1 MFFKKI
7 DFAKYYRFQGRR
19 ISKKL
24 SPTKVELYKKLFYQ
38 YSFDD
43 EIIQYLESKK
53 SDFDLKNKHNLKKT
67 IIEVGFGNGENLIK
81 QAKLNPDF
89 FYLGSEVFVN
99 GIINVLNE
107 IKNNDLKNVNLS
119 QLNFSFLLDII
130 KPGTI
135 DNYYIL
141 NPDPW
146 EKKRHHK
153 RRLLN
158 RENIIKIY
166 RTLKKEGSITI
177 TTDSDSYLN
186 QIELLITLNSGSFD
200 FIQIQEMKAE
210 DPLYGSTNYQRK
222 AIANKKKIYKIH
234 ISKN

>member
-1 MFFKKI
+1 M
-7 DFAKYYRFQGRR
+7 
-19 ISKKL
+19 
-24 SPTKVELYKKLFYQ
+24 
-38 YSFDD
+38 
-43 EIIQYLESKK
+43 
-53 SDFDLKNKHNLKKT
+53 
-67 IIEVGFGNGENLIK
+67 
-81 QAKLNPDF
+81 NPDF

-130 KPGTI
+130 KPETI

-186 QIELLITLNSGSFD
+186 QIELLITLNSCSFD
-200 FIQIQEMKAE
+200 FIQIQEMKAA
-210 DPLYGSTNYQRK
+210 DPLYGCTNYQRK
-222 AIANKKKIYKIH
+222 AIANKKKIYKIQ
-234 ISKN
+234 ISRN